1 MISMIA
7 AMSNNRVIGVKNDL
21 PWHLPAD
28 LKHFKE
34 TTTGNPVI
42 MGEATYKSIGRLLPN
57 RKNIILTRD
66 PNYKVEGAFMANSF
80 EQAFE
85 LAGEDAFIIGGGQ
98 IYKQGLEYADRIYIT
113 RVDVELDGDVFF
125 PEFESDEWKLVSE
138 EKHDKDSENEYDY
151 NFQIYDRV
159 R

>member
-1 MISMIA
+1 MISMIV

-34 TTTGNPVI
+34 TTTGKPVI
-42 MGEATYKSIGRLLPN
+42 MGEATYKSIGRLLPK

-66 PNYKVEGAFMANSF
+66 PGYKVEGAFMANSF

-85 LAGEDAFIIGGGQ
+85 LVGEDAFIIGGGQ
-98 IYKQGLEYADRIYIT
+98 IYKQGLEYADRIYLT

-125 PEFESDEWKLVSE
+125 PEFEGSEWKLVSE
-138 EKHDKDSENEYDY
+138 EKHEKDEENEYNY
-151 NFQIYDRV
+151 NFQVYDRI
-159 R
+159 